1 MIGLRSLII
10 KVSIFVIIGLT
21 MGVVEYNTLTGP
33 HVGSTHTY
41 HALFGGTD
49 GVSGLHA
56 GNPVRVSG
64 VPVGKVTGVT
74 LLDASHVRITF
85 TANNDQ
91 QLTTNTWAVVRY
103 ADLLG
108 QRYLALTESGNTPGR
123 TIYDGA
129 TIPASQTEPALSLT
143 ALFNGFRP
151 LFAALTP
158 QQVNQ
163 LSGELID
170 VLQGQGSALG
180 DLVQRTADLTSNLAS
195 RSDTFSQV
203 IDSLDKLL
211 GTVSQHDNQLAT
223 MVTSLHSLT
232 AQLHADGPGILNS
245 ISGVDALMG
254 SVNGLLSNVDN
265 HNLPGDIASLNA
277 VSGVLARNS
286 TTVDK
291 LINGFVS
298 AFGDFSRVTQ
308 NGSFGNAYLCNLNI
322 KTYGQAT
329 VNGAGVVATTGSL
342 LASVLQLQG
351 GNSLLSGL
359 GLAAP
364 VLNAINAPVPLNIPN
379 GKVGSSNS
387 HTKVCS

>member
-1 MIGLRSLII
+1 MINLRSLII
-10 KVSIFVIIGLT
+10 KVSIFVLIGLT
-21 MGVVEYNTLTGP
+21 LGVVEYNTLTAP
-33 HVGSTHTY
+33 HVGATHTY
-41 HALFGGTD
+41 HAMFGGTD
-49 GVSGLHA
+49 GVSGLHS

-74 LLDASHVRITF
+74 LEDATHARVTF
-85 TANNDQ
+85 TANHDQ
-91 QLTTNTWAVVRY
+91 QLTSNTWAVVRY

-108 QRYLALTESGNTPGR
+108 QRYLALTQSGDTPGSPL
-123 TIYDGA
+123 GSGG
-129 TIPASQTEPALSLT
+129 TIPASRTEPALSLT

-180 DLVQRTADLTSNLAS
+180 DLVQRTADLTSNLAA

-232 AQLHADGPGILNS
+232 SELHADGPGILAS
-245 ISGVDALMG
+245 INGVDGLMG
-254 SVNGLLSNVDN
+254 SVSGLLGSLEN
-265 HNLPGDIASLNA
+265 HNLPSDIADLNS

-286 TTVDK
+286 ATVDK

-298 AFGDFSRVTQ
+298 AFGDFSRVMQ
-308 NGSFGNAYLCNLNI
+308 NGSFGNVYLCNVHA
-322 KTYGQAT
+322 KTFGQAT
-329 VNGAGVVATTGSL
+329 VQGTGVVETTGSL
-342 LASVLQLQG
+342 LSGILQLQG
-351 GNSLLSGL
+351 GGSLLGGL
-359 GLAAP
+359 GLATP
-364 VLNAINAPVPLNIPN
+364 VLSAINAPVPLNIPN
-379 GKVGSSNS
+379 GHVGNS
-387 HTKVCS
+387 DAHTKVCS